1 MCVVL
6 GGGVWFGFFN
16 VRLVIVLVELGK
28 KKGKD
33 LHKPTRKFWISPEL
47 SLMNN

>member
-28 KKGKD
+28 KKG
-33 LHKPTRKFWISPEL
+33 RICINQPE
-47 SLMNN
+47 SFGYPPNSR

>member
-1 MCVVL
+1 MISSGRTHNVCGFG

-28 KKGKD
+28 KKREG
-33 LHKPTRKFWISPEL
+33 FA
-47 SLMNN
+47 